1 MRKIGWATKLA
12 GKSSSTATR
21 DVPVADLTDEVAMVL
36 GAAGIPDTRKVTA
49 DILAALLDVP
59 RSWIVLNK
67 YAPVDADF
75 AMAAHVAAH
84 VAALRLAAGAPFAYA
99 VGRAQ
104 FRHLNL
110 AVDSRVLIPRPE
122 TEVLVGEILSRF
134 RAMRTDAADWG
145 VAVDIGTGSGA
156 IALSLATEGRFARV
170 IATDS
175 SLDALDVA
183 KRNATL
189 ATPGRW
195 CPVEFRCG
203 SLMGPVRGITARL
216 LVSNPPYIAFGE
228 AEQLPASVRNW
239 EPPTAL
245 LSGSSGLDATAAI
258 VRGGVSLLESG
269 GVLALEVDER
279 RASLVAD
286 MVMAEAAYVDVGVV
300 LDLTGRERFVFA
312 SRA

>member
-1 MRKIGWATKLA
+1 MRKIGWATRLA
-12 GKSSSTATR
+12 GKTSSAATR
-21 DVPVADLTDEVAMVL
+21 DVAVADLTAEVAMVL
-36 GAAGIPDTRKVTA
+36 GAAGMPDTRKLSA

-59 RSWIVLNK
+59 RSWITLNK
-67 YAPVDADF
+67 YAPLDADLV
-75 AMAAHVAAH
+75 MAAHVAAR
-84 VAALRLAAGAPFAYA
+84 RLAAGAPFAYA

-134 RAMRTDAADWG
+134 RSMPTEAADWG

-189 ATPGRW
+189 ATPGRR

-203 SLMGPVRGITARL
+203 SLIGPVRGITARL

-228 AEQLPASVRNW
+228 AEQLPVSVRNW

-258 VRGGVSLLESG
+258 VQGGVSLLESG
-269 GVLALEVDER
+269 GLLALEVDER

-286 MVMAEAAYVDVGVV
+286 MVMAETAYVDIGVV